1 VVEKVIENTSGQ
13 GKLATIPEEIRG
25 WNWGAFLLN
34 WIWGIGNNV
43 WIALLTLIPY
53 VNIIMPFVL
62 GVKGNEWA
70 WRNRKWDSIEHFKRV
85 QRNWARVGKYI
96 IVVSLILILLI
107 WILAVV
113 VIPNLGRF
121 IG

>member
-1 VVEKVIENTSGQ
+1 MTEESRTDIENTSGQ

-43 WIALLTLIPY
+43 WIALLALIPY

-62 GVKGNEWA
+62 GVKGNEWS

-85 QRNWARVGKYI
+85 QRTWAKVGIYI
-96 IVVSLILILLI
+96 IVVSLILVFAAVILPNIGRLI
-107 WILAVV
+107 Y
-113 VIPNLGRF
+113 G
-121 IG
+121 

>member
-1 VVEKVIENTSGQ
+1 MEVGTPSMENTSGQ

-34 WIWGIGNNV
+34 WIWGIGNGV

-85 QRNWARVGKYI
+85 QRNWARVGIYI
-96 IVVSLILILLI
+96 IVVSLILV
-107 WILAVV
+107 LAAV
-113 VIPNLGRF
+113 VIPNVGRF